1 MFSAMGDP
9 FLSFSEAWSQ
19 RAERLGGHAGPSW
32 APVCAAVALAAFLT
46 STALVMTGALLWP
59 GAEVFQLIA
68 SVFLGPLALTFAV
81 LVLWFRSGGISAPAA
96 LVTAVLTIPA
106 LALAALALASW
117 SAGFAVADAGGV
129 FTWFE
134 ASSLPLGGAAWIA
147 GTAALSP
154 PVSCLLRLRSDYAR
168 TAKIVLLAAVAALAL
183 GLLYVTVL
191 PAGPLA
197 AAAVLFLAL
206 RSGQDNEGQDKGG
219 QDKESHGPDAHRT
232 EGAVRGSNSQDLL
245 HPVAA
250 RPEPVPVSRAVRT
263 SVAGIAAA
271 TLLIGLLSAWFAL
284 FGSGT
289 SLAGNSTEAM
299 NLGLAAGALNAIP
312 VVLALGMVLVP
323 RFGRVLTGSAVL
335 ASAGLATES
344 AAQLA
349 GAGHPVQWPL
359 TVAAGLLLG
368 VALVLPFARL
378 IPGSTAV
385 RVCAT
390 AAAGLAAA
398 FVGLNV
404 VAAAGFIA
412 PIVAGALLVW
422 YFARPS
428 QSPAV
433 LQGA

>member
-1 MFSAMGDP
+1 MFTAMGDP

-19 RAERLGGHAGPSW
+19 RADRLGRHAGPSW
-32 APVCAAVALAAFLT
+32 ASVCAAVALAAFLA
-46 STALVMTGALLWP
+46 STVLVMSGALFWP

-134 ASSLPLGGAAWIA
+134 ASSVPLGGAAWIA
-147 GTAALSP
+147 GTAALIP

-206 RSGQDNEGQDKGG
+206 RTGQDKEGQDKGG
-219 QDKESHGPDAHRT
+219 QARESHGPDAHRT
-232 EGAVRGSNSQDLL
+232 EGAVQGSRSQDRLQ
-245 HPVAA
+245 PVMA
-250 RPEPVPVSRAVRT
+250 RPEPVPLSSTVRT
-263 SVAGIAAA
+263 LVAVTAAV
-271 TLLIGLLSAWFAL
+271 TLLVGMASAWFAL
-284 FGSGT
+284 FGSRT
-289 SLAGNSTEAM
+289 SLAANSTEAM
-299 NLGLAAGALNAIP
+299 NLGLGAGALNAIAI
-312 VVLALGMVLVP
+312 VLALGMILAP
-323 RFGRVLTGSAVL
+323 RFGRILTGSAVL

-359 TVAAGLLLG
+359 TVIAGLLLG
-368 VALVLPFARL
+368 VALVFPFARL

-385 RVCAT
+385 RACAT
-390 AAAGLAAA
+390 AAAALAAA
-398 FVGLNV
+398 FVGLNL
-404 VAAAGFIA
+404 VAAAGFVA

-422 YFARPS
+422 CFTRPS
-428 QSPAV
+428 KSPAV

>member
-1 MFSAMGDP
+1 M
-9 FLSFSEAWSQ
+9 
-19 RAERLGGHAGPSW
+19 
-32 APVCAAVALAAFLT
+32 ALAAFLT

-96 LVTAVLTIPA
+96 LITAVLTIPA

-134 ASSLPLGGAAWIA
+134 ALSLPLGGAAWIA
-147 GTAALSP
+147 GTAALIP

-206 RSGQDNEGQDKGG
+206 RSGQDKEGQDRES
-219 QDKESHGPDAHRT
+219 QARESHGPDAHRT

-422 YFARPS
+422 CFARPS